1 MERCEC
7 YMPEEWYVA
16 VKHAKKK
23 KTTDMI
29 KKKICPVD

>member
-1 MERCEC
+1 MGRCEC

-23 KTTDMI
+23 KNDWHD
-29 KKKICPVD
+29 KKKKFVL